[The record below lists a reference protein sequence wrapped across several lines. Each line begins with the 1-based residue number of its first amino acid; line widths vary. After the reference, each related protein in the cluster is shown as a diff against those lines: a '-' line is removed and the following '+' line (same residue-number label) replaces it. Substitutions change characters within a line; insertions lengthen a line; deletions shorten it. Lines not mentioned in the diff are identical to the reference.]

1 MRLYSHMSEEQS
13 PPGNRTSCARA
24 GPSGSSPKSTQKSG
38 FNLRPPFTIF
48 HCIKVHLK
56 QHATFPVKKSVR
68 GKMLQS
74 IIPTSANLERELGG
88 RSGMVAVE

>member
-13 PPGNRTSCARA
+13 PPGNRTSCARG
-24 GPSGSSPKSTQKSG
+24 GPSGFSPKSTQKSG

-48 HCIKVHLK
+48 HYINVHLK

-68 GKMLQS
+68 EKNATVNHLH
-74 IIPTSANLERELGG
+74 IC
-88 RSGMVAVE
+88 